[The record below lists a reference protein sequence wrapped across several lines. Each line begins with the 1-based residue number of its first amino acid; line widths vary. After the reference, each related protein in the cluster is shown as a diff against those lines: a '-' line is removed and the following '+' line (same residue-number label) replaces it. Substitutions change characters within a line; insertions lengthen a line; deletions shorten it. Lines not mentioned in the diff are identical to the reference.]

1 VRAVNLMPRDE
12 RGARLELGRL
22 PLIAAAGG
30 VVLVTA
36 ASFLLASSASGSAS
50 DSKAELQAIEAA
62 IARVPKGPGAAVNA
76 GELVQERSNRVAALS
91 AALTSRTA
99 FDRVL
104 REISLVLPADAW
116 LTQLQA
122 SAPAPA
128 VPLPGAVP
136 TPQTGATKDVTIQ
149 GATYSHD
156 SVATVLARL
165 AVVPSLTDVRLTSA
179 ALVEPQVEEASTPSG
194 SGPAMPR
201 ASGKRGKRF
210 VTFVVSASVRTGAP

>member
-1 VRAVNLMPRDE
+1 MRAVNLMPRDE

-36 ASFLLASSASGSAS
+36 ASFFLATSASGSAS

-76 GELVQERSNRVAALS
+76 GALAQERSSRVVALS

-104 REISLVLPADAW
+104 REISLVLPANVW
-116 LTQLQA
+116 LTQLEA
-122 SAPAPA
+122 SAPVPA

-136 TPQTGATKDVTIQ
+136 TPQTGATKGVTIQ

-165 AVVPSLTDVRLTSA
+165 AVVPSLTDVRLTST
-179 ALVEPQVEEASTPSG
+179 ALVEPQVEEEST
-194 SGPAMPR
+194 
-201 ASGKRGKRF
+201 SGKKSRKKPRTRAKRF
-210 VTFVVSASVRTGAP
+210 VTFLVSASVRTGGAS

>member
-1 VRAVNLMPRDE
+1 MRAVNLMPRDE

-22 PLIAAAGG
+22 PLVAAAGG

-76 GELVQERSNRVAALS
+76 GALAQERSNRVAALS
-91 AALTSRTA
+91 AALTTRTA

-104 REISLVLPADAW
+104 REISLVLPGDAW
-116 LTQLQA
+116 LTQLEA
-122 SAPAPA
+122 SAPLPA

-136 TPQTGATKDVTIQ
+136 TPQIGATKGVTIQ

-165 AVVPSLTDVRLTSA
+165 AVVPSLTDVRLTA
-179 ALVEPQVEEASTPSG
+179 TALVEPQAEEASTSDEA
-194 SGPAMPR
+194 GPAMPPT
-201 ASGKRGKRF
+201 RGKRF
-210 VTFVVSASVRTGAP
+210 VTFVVSASVRTGGAS